1 MMTTMAKI
9 VTINMTMKME
19 MKMKVKTGMTLNV
32 WVVGHQSDHI

>member
-32 WVVGHQSDHI
+32 WVVEHQSDHI